1 MKLFGTVLGVLFL
14 MATAAPAFASSVK
27 SDYQKDFNFRQLHTF
42 AFKTERAGNDP
53 LATNTIE
60 AERIKNALAAQLS
73 ANGFTQSADNPDFIV
88 AFYSRTKQQTQVESS
103 PFGFGPDFG
112 PGFGRGFG
120 RGFGWGYGIPFH
132 SRWRWGY
139 GPDIWTTTY
148 TEGSVMAD
156 IIDTKTQEL
165 VWRGVVQDTVNGI
178 GQTDKQANSAAKDLV
193 KRFLSDT
200 RKLEKRK
207 G

>member
-1 MKLFGTVLGVLFL
+1 MTIAV
-14 MATAAPAFASSVK
+14 PAFAGSVK
-27 SDYQKDFNFRQLHTF
+27 SDYQKDFDFRKLHTF
-42 AFKTERAGNDP
+42 AFKTERASNDR

-60 AERIKNALAAQLS
+60 AERIRNALAAQLS
-73 ANGFTQSADNPDFIV
+73 ANGFAQSVDNPDFVV
-88 AFYSRTKQQTQVESS
+88 AFYSRTKQRTQVESS
-103 PFGFGPDFG
+103 PFGFGP
-112 PGFGRGFG
+112 
-120 RGFGWGYGIPFH
+120 GFGWGYGVPFRG
-132 SRWRWGY
+132 RWRWGY

-148 TEGSVMAD
+148 TQGCVMAD

-200 RKLEKRK
+200 RKLEKRN